1 MAYTPGPWQWRINRS
16 TKRIHLTGRG
26 LTVMDFVRYGMQHA
40 APRFLDSEHLMQRA
54 DELAINIPGEGH
66 HSHWN
71 QDIGHDDARLIA
83 AAPLLLESCKE
94 MYAAIKKYEMEVDES
109 PPYEHRAMILR
120 AFEAI
125 YKAEG
130 KEK

>member
-1 MAYTPGPWQWRINRS
+1 MSHTPGPWQWRINRS

-26 LTVMDFVRYGMQHA
+26 LTVMDFVRYGMNNA

-71 QDIGHDDARLIA
+71 QDINHDDARLIA
-83 AAPLLLESCKE
+83 AAPDLLEVLKF
-94 MYAAIKKYEMEVDES
+94 ALNES
-109 PPYEHRAMILR
+109 GCDGDLCCHDWHDKARKVIS
-120 AFEAI
+120 
-125 YKAEG
+125 KAEG
-130 KEK
+130 KD